1 MIEPYIRKI
10 IIVDQNFLDDLK
22 CTSITDY
29 LEFSDPGID
38 THIVTLPLQA
48 PEDIDALIQYVDPSA
63 IRPGNI
69 VVKPGYTDQ
78 FVSLDNFAEDMVYR
92 KYGLFV
98 HFCIALGAKKVS
110 ISSIE
115 DVGLEANETDSVGGG
130 VSGSIPGGKVEAN
143 AKFKQSN
150 LTEDFRKS
158 IMKLNTEAQGGE
170 PNLEVAEKLMNRYGL
185 HRDSLFND
193 LLNMCIVS
201 TNQLRKH
208 EISLDFSTD
217 VKRVFDSSIQAKIK
231 MMNKLYQGQADF
243 EKTRKS
249 LAKNN
254 SATKLTVVV
263 EF

>member
-10 IIVDQNFLDDLK
+10 IFVDQQFLDDLK
-22 CTSITDY
+22 CTSITNY

-38 THIVTLPLQA
+38 THVVTLPLRP
-48 PEDIDALIQYVDPSA
+48 PEDIGALIQYVDPSA
-63 IRPGNI
+63 IRPGSV
-69 VVKPGYTDQ
+69 VVKPGYTEH
-78 FVSLDNFAEDMVYR
+78 FVPLDTFAEDLVSR
-92 KYGLFV
+92 KYGVFV
-98 HFCIALGAKKVS
+98 QLCIALGAKKVS
-110 ISSIE
+110 VSSIE
-115 DVGLEANETDSVGGG
+115 DVNLEASEIASTGGG
-130 VSGSIPGGKVEAN
+130 AGASIPGGGVEVDT
-143 AKFKQSN
+143 KFKQSS
-150 LTEDFRKS
+150 LTDDFRKS

-170 PNLEVAEKLMNRYGL
+170 PNFEVAEKLMNRYGL
-185 HRDSLFND
+185 HKDSLFND
-193 LLNMCIVS
+193 LLNMCMVS
-201 TNQLRKH
+201 TNRLHKH

-231 MMNKLYQGQADF
+231 MMSKLYQGQADF